1 MLLAS
6 DALALKALRFGFVGA
21 LSGLVFAVTTT
32 ILTGWIGTN
41 PKLASVVGYLVS
53 MPLNFAGNRSFAF
66 KSENMLSEDLLRF
79 VLLHTGNVLLTV
91 FAMGAVVDLL
101 KLHYGFGIVASIVV
115 VPCVN
120 FVAMNWWVFRKAI
133 SRPQPGP
140 KIIKDR
146 VYKS

>member
-32 ILTGWIGTN
+32 ILTGEIGLN
-41 PKLASVVGYLVS
+41 PKLASVVGYLAS
-53 MPLNFAGNRSFAF
+53 MPPNFVGNRRFAF

-79 VLLHTGNVLLTV
+79 ILLHAGNILLTV

-101 KLHYGFGIVASIVV
+101 QLHYLFGIIAAIVV

-120 FVAMNWWVFRKAI
+120 FATMNWWVFRKAVG
-133 SRPQPGP
+133 RPQPGP
-140 KIIKDR
+140 NIFRDR
-146 VYKS
+146 V